1 MRITVN
7 PCLDLE
13 TLLWVSSDGVYDYA
27 GPLAL
32 FKGDKTV
39 KAAETSQQTF
49 DASLQNIFTQQ
60 YATQKSNLDYL
71 TSKLKPQI
79 DAGGTGYTPEQLA
92 SMRTGATDTNSAQ
105 FQAAQAA
112 LQNSI
117 SQRSGGSKLT
127 GVSGASTEADAA
139 LLNSAAQTEAGSQ
152 EKITADNA
160 NLQQSNYWNAINT
173 LNGVAAQN
181 NPLGYASSATAGT
194 GAVASASQAY
204 TASNQS
210 QLLAALGGVASGVG
224 SAVGGAFT
232 GGLLKCHIFAS
243 FFGWHNLRTWVMR
256 MWLAK
261 CAPKWFRKFY
271 YEHSQKISTT
281 PLRWA
286 FRPLA
291 TFVLVTY

>member
-194 GAVASASQAY
+194 GAVANASQAY
-204 TASNQS
+204 TSSNQS
-210 QLLAALGGVASGVG
+210 QLLGALGGIA
-224 SAVGGAFT
+224 GGAVSGWAT
-232 GGLLKCHIFAS
+232 GGFKMPGCWVAIALYGL
-243 FFGWHNLRTWVMR
+243 HNLKTHVIR
-256 MWLAK
+256 MWLHAS
-261 CAPKWFRKFY
+261 APKWFKNFY
-271 YEHSQKISTT
+271 LAHGEFVAKT
-281 PLRWA
+281 PLRFA
-286 FRPLA
+286 FFPL
-291 TFVLVTY
+291 FECVLRSA